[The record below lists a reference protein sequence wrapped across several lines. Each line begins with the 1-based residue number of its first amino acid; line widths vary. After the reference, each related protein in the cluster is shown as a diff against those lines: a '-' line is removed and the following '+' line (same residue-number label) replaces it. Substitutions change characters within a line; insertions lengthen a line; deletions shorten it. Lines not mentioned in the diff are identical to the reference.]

1 MAKDYSRLT
10 RIRLIL
16 MGEFTNSHKGKTK
29 QVWVDSGFEVEDIIT
44 YIERKFPDRRIA
56 EIQIL
61 TDPDPDSSAGGFVY
75 YIINLL
81 EIQAIKYDKDVEI
94 NGTDEELRYG

>member
-1 MAKDYSRLT
+1 
-10 RIRLIL
+10 
-16 MGEFTNSHKGKTK
+16 MGEFTRKNHLSKTK
-29 QVWVDSGFEVEDIIT
+29 RVWVDSGFEVEDIIT
-44 YIERKFPDRRIA
+44 YIERKYPDRRIA

-75 YIINLL
+75 YTINLL